1 MFDSQL
7 KATSYNVVGTSVEM
21 CSTVGVTLR
30 TMEDYPE
37 YSQFDVIKILINTYS
52 GKICIQLNNVVLKL
66 PCKFQIHFRYQEI
79 QELFILWQPCW

>member
-21 CSTVGVTLR
+21 CSTLAVTLR

-37 YSQFDVIKILINTYS
+37 YSQFDVIDILINKYS
-52 GKICIQLNNVVLKL
+52 GKICIQLNNNVLKHL
-66 PCKFQIHFRYQEI
+66 CKFQVHFRYQ
-79 QELFILWQPCW
+79 